1 MENLKDEVSVIRKSR
16 FVQVNVGN
24 MLIMKSKTKFGKSF
38 KLHIEVRKDEYIQH
52 KPFKDWDNC
61 CAVQIQSYQLSKT
74 ITFIYNIKIKSI
86 SPTVCKN
93 NSPKSIVNNGIASK
107 DSLNF

>member
-38 KLHIEVRKDEYIQH
+38 KLHIEVRKD
-52 KPFKDWDNC
+52 
-61 CAVQIQSYQLSKT
+61 
-74 ITFIYNIKIKSI
+74 
-86 SPTVCKN
+86 
-93 NSPKSIVNNGIASK
+93 
-107 DSLNF
+107 